1 MSNDLLPVPA
11 DSNNNNYALAP
22 ALPIDVEESP
32 QSSFRVKRFIHFLLK
47 YWWVMLITLVIGLGI
62 GGVVVYFKPPTYIST
77 GSLWRTDKIQ
87 VPGAAMFADDD
98 EKFLGTQRALLQ
110 SVPMRDN
117 TLEQLRH
124 STNSVP
130 IPLGPGGDPIPVAIE
145 VTGMKGAN
153 VFRLDATSA
162 NREFTRV
169 YLRTLMQ
176 VYLDYKRNVRSKIS
190 NETLQSIAN
199 LVHKYEEEL
208 NDRQAELSA
217 YEQTNN
223 IAILTEEGT
232 ITGGR
237 LSRLQIDLQDLELQ
251 RELLTAAAKERA
263 ATNNDGV
270 WVASVISPGSTNIN
284 SAAPSDKQDAYRD
297 IQVLRMQR
305 EQLSQYLK
313 PKHPR
318 IVKLDQDI
326 QKAEKLIEVYRQ
338 QGSVQ
343 LASQLEAIDIKMT
356 NTTQTIKVTEKQVV
370 EVNARIAGAA
380 QLKRKV
386 DAAQNIYD
394 RLKALVDSVS
404 INRSIDQENLE
415 ILQNAGPAQ
424 RSYSKEAGLMAM
436 SGLGGFAVGVLIIA
450 LITFRDDQFTSLNE
464 ISEKLG
470 QSVLGQVP
478 LIPNAERNAPLPLL
492 EMNDQRHAYA
502 ESYRSLR
509 SALHFLTVDGQK
521 PRVILMTS
529 AMPHEGKSTV
539 SANLART
546 LALSGSKVILIDAD
560 LRRGMLNKLLG
571 MQRAPGL
578 SDLLSQPGIT
588 LEQVIQ
594 RDPVINFA
602 FIASGKLISNS
613 ADILLGPA
621 FDKLVATLREQYD
634 YVLVDSSPVFAT
646 DDSTTLAPRVDG
658 VLFVVRNRFSRMGPS
673 KEALDL
679 LYQRQARVLGVVYN
693 QVDASARSYYYY
705 KYDEYNYTAE
715 ET

>member
-1 MSNDLLPVPA
+1 
-11 DSNNNNYALAP
+11 
-22 ALPIDVEESP
+22 
-32 QSSFRVKRFIHFLLK
+32 
-47 YWWVMLITLVIGLGI
+47 
-62 GGVVVYFKPPTYIST
+62 
-77 GSLWRTDKIQ
+77 
-87 VPGAAMFADDD
+87 
-98 EKFLGTQRALLQ
+98 
-110 SVPMRDN
+110 
-117 TLEQLRH
+117 
-124 STNSVP
+124 
-130 IPLGPGGDPIPVAIE
+130 
-145 VTGMKGAN
+145 
-153 VFRLDATSA
+153 
-162 NREFTRV
+162 
-169 YLRTLMQ
+169 
-176 VYLDYKRNVRSKIS
+176 
-190 NETLQSIAN
+190 
-199 LVHKYEEEL
+199 
-208 NDRQAELSA
+208 
-217 YEQTNN
+217 
-223 IAILTEEGT
+223 
-232 ITGGR
+232 
-237 LSRLQIDLQDLELQ
+237 
-251 RELLTAAAKERA
+251 
-263 ATNNDGV
+263 
-270 WVASVISPGSTNIN
+270 
-284 SAAPSDKQDAYRD
+284 
-297 IQVLRMQR
+297 
-305 EQLSQYLK
+305 
-313 PKHPR
+313 
-318 IVKLDQDI
+318 
-326 QKAEKLIEVYRQ
+326 
-338 QGSVQ
+338 
-343 LASQLEAIDIKMT
+343 
-356 NTTQTIKVTEKQVV
+356 
-370 EVNARIAGAA
+370 ARIAGAA